1 MSLKR
6 GLAALAAWV
15 GVVFAAGTASADQP
29 RPWEMTFQAPASP
42 GMDRI
47 ESFHDVLLVIITLIT
62 LFVLALLIYVIV
74 RYGKNRNPNPTR
86 TSHNTM
92 LEVTWTVI
100 PVLILPP
107 ASRGEMVGYRRIY
120 RIGLAVFTLS
130 SLACAL
136 SDSLLALTLA
146 RVAQGVGA
154 AGIMSVN
161 AALVRFIYPR
171 ERLGRGIGIVA
182 MVVAV
187 SAAVGPTVAAAI
199 LSLASWPWLF
209 AVNVPIGIATLY
221 AGRGLPRTPRAPR
234 RFDTLSALLNA
245 LFFGLLIVAID
256 SVGHGERAL
265 VVTLALG
272 APAPAGV
279 ALALRQ
285 LPQASP
291 LLPVDLLR
299 IPMFALSIG
308 TSICSFT
315 AQMLAYVSIPF
326 YFQDVLGR
334 DAVATGL
341 LMTPWPVAAA
351 VMAPIAG
358 RLADRHHPGLL
369 GALGLTAFAAGL
381 ALLALLPASPGEANI
396 AWRMALCGAG
406 FGLFQ
411 SPNNRAILTSAPS
424 DRSGGASGM
433 LGTARLLGQTTGAA
447 LVALMFG
454 LAGGHATYWAL
465 GSAAGISLLAAAVSS
480 TRIYSPR

>member
-1 MSLKR
+1 MRPASEAPDGLPPPQR
-6 GLAALAAWV
+6 RWAMLAIGLAIMMAVLDGSIANVALPTIARDLHATPVDSVWV
-15 GVVFAAGTASADQP
+15 VNA
-29 RPWEMTFQAPASP
+29 FQLV
-42 GMDRI
+42 I
-47 ESFHDVLLVIITLIT
+47 TVLLLP
-62 LFVLALLIYVIV
+62 LASL
-74 RYGKNRNPNPTR
+74 
-86 TSHNTM
+86 
-92 LEVTWTVI
+92 
-100 PVLILPP
+100 
-107 ASRGEMVGYRRIY
+107 GEIVGYRRIY

-136 SDSLLALTLA
+136 SDSLAALTLA

-171 ERLGRGIGIVA
+171 EQLGRGIGVIA

-199 LSLASWPWLF
+199 LSVASWPWLF
-209 AVNVPIGIATLY
+209 AVNVPIGIATLI
-221 AGRGLPRTPRAPR
+221 AGRGLPRTPHAAR
-234 RFDTLSALLNA
+234 RFDFLSALLNA

-265 VVTLALG
+265 LVALAFAASAL
-272 APAPAGV
+272 AGV
-279 ALALRQ
+279 ALVARQ

-308 TSICSFT
+308 TSVCSFT

-358 RLADRHHPGLL
+358 RLADRYPAGIL
-369 GALGLTAFAAGL
+369 GALGMALFAAGL
-381 ALLALLPASPGEANI
+381 ALLALMPASPGEANV
-396 AWRMALCGAG
+396 AWRMALAGAG

-411 SPNNRAILTSAPS
+411 SPNNRAIVTSAPPA
-424 DRSGGASGM
+424 RSGGASGM
-433 LGTARLLGQTTGAA
+433 LGTARLLGQSTGAA
-447 LVALMFG
+447 LVALIFG
-454 LAGGHATYWAL
+454 LARPHATYWAL
-465 GSAAGISLLAAAVSS
+465 GAAAGIALLAAAVSG
-480 TRIYSPR
+480 TRLIGSGAAGRQRP

>member
-1 MSLKR
+1 MRIAAEESDGLPLTQR
-6 GLAALAAWV
+6 RWAMFAIGLAITMAVLDGTIANVALPTIARDLNATPADSIWV
-15 GVVFAAGTASADQP
+15 VNA
-29 RPWEMTFQAPASP
+29 FQ
-42 GMDRI
+42 
-47 ESFHDVLLVIITLIT
+47 LVIT
-62 LFVLALLIYVIV
+62 VL
-74 RYGKNRNPNPTR
+74 
-86 TSHNTM
+86 M
-92 LEVTWTVI
+92 L
-100 PVLILPP
+100 PL
-107 ASRGEMVGYRRIY
+107 ASLGEIVGYRRIY
-120 RIGLAVFTLS
+120 RIGLAVFTVS

-154 AGIMSVN
+154 AGVLSVN

-171 ERLGRGIGIVA
+171 AQLGRGIGIIA

-199 LSLASWPWLF
+199 LSIAPWPWLF
-209 AVNVPIGIATLY
+209 AINVPLGVATLY
-221 AGRGLPRTPRAPR
+221 AGRALPRTPRAAR
-234 RFDTLSALLNA
+234 RFDYLSALLNA

-256 SVGHGERAL
+256 SIGHGARAL
-265 VVTLALG
+265 VAGLAFL
-272 APAPAGV
+272 AAALAGV
-279 ALALRQ
+279 ALVLRQ

-299 IPMFALSIG
+299 IPLFALSIG

-326 YFQDVLGR
+326 YFQNVLGH

-351 VMAPIAG
+351 IIAPVAG
-358 RLADRHHPGLL
+358 RLADRHSAGIL
-369 GALGLTAFAAGL
+369 GALGLATFAVGL
-381 ALLALLPASPGEANI
+381 ALLALLPASAGDANI
-396 AWRMALCGAG
+396 AWRMAVCGAG

-411 SPNNRAILTSAPS
+411 SPNNRAIITSAPHA
-424 DRSGGASGM
+424 RSGGASGM

-454 LAGGHATYWAL
+454 LFGGHATYWVLA
-465 GSAAGISLLAAAVSS
+465 SAAAISLVAAAVSS
-480 TRIYSPR
+480 TRLIGAAAQRP